1 MRSVVI
7 NYNEICHDG
16 PGLFFNHNELFGYR
30 QRVGERFDLT
40 KKRYSPVPTTEL
52 PRARE
57 LMDKNEL

>member
-7 NYNEICHDG
+7 NYNETCHDG
-16 PGLFFNHNELFGYR
+16 PGLFFNHNELLGYR

-52 PRARE
+52 PRSRE